1 VIKPRY
7 LLDTDTL
14 VHIRRGR
21 LETVQSRF
29 RRLQQGEAVLSV
41 VTYGE
46 LVYGIKKKEVGPEPL
61 RRLHELTQ
69 WIPVLP
75 LSIAVADAY
84 GSIRAALSAKGAIIG
99 ANDLWIAAH
108 AFATG
113 LTVVTNNER
122 EFRRVP
128 GLKVENWTK

>member
-1 VIKPRY
+1 VIEPRY

-21 LETVQSRF
+21 LEAVQSRF
-29 RRLQQGEAVLSV
+29 RRLQRGEAVLSV
-41 VTYGE
+41 ITYGE
-46 LVYGIKKKEVGPEPL
+46 LVYGIKRKQVGPQPL
-61 RRLHELTQ
+61 RRLQELTQ

-75 LSIAVADAY
+75 LSPDVANAY
-84 GSIRAALSAKGAIIG
+84 GSIRTMLSTKGTIIG

-108 AFATG
+108 ALATN

-128 GLKVENWTK
+128 GLTVENWTK